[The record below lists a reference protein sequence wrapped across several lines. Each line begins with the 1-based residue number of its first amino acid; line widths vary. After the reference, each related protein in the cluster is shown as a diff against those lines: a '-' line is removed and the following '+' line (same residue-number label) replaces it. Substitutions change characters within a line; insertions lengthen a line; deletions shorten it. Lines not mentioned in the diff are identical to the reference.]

1 MSGANTLE
9 FNEGNFEKEVLQ
21 AQTPVLVDFWAEWC
35 MPCRAL
41 TPIIDELAAQYAG
54 KVKVGKLNIDQSANL
69 SAKYNVSSIPTVM
82 IFNKGEVAQKF
93 IGLRGKGDYES
104 ALNGLGA

>member
-21 AQTPVLVDFWAEWC
+21 AKTPVLVDFWAEWC

-104 ALNGLGA
+104 ALNSLGA

>member
-9 FNEGNFEKEVLQ
+9 FNEGNFESEVLQ

-41 TPIIDELAAQYAG
+41 TPVIDELAAQYAG

-104 ALNGLGA
+104 ALKGLGA